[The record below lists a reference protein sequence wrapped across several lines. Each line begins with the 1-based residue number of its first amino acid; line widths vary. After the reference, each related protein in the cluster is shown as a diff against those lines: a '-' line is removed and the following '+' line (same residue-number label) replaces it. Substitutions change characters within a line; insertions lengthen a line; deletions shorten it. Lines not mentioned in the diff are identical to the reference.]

1 MFVHNTIMNAIS
13 RPMDVWAH
21 ISLPVGPP
29 SPKGKGGPIIWCPHK
44 VLPRPKPIVTA
55 LCIPRMDVSISRDY
69 IYSIFNRLNVGHI
82 EHMNEIPLRNESDYK
97 RVILRIRWNQ
107 SPTAMNMRQFLSEK
121 GYVNIV
127 YDMPWFWKVVI
138 QRA

>member
-1 MFVHNTIMNAIS
+1 MDMWAHNT
-13 RPMDVWAH
+13 
-21 ISLPVGPP
+21 LPNVG
-29 SPKGKGGPIIWCPHK
+29 SKLTITWSHHK

-55 LCIPRMDVSISRDY
+55 LCIPRMELSVSRDY

-82 EHMNEIPLRNESDYK
+82 EHLNEIPLRNESDHK

-107 SPTAMNMRQFLSEK
+107 SPTAINMRQFLNEK

-138 QRA
+138 QRT